1 MQTRPDTDPDAATAD
16 TAAGDAAACRRPAR
30 ATGPAPLL
38 SADLTMEQLM
48 RRWPGAVAVL
58 TAWRMACPGC
68 PMAPFMTI
76 DEAARAYGVPADR
89 LLDDLHRSV
98 TDGREVRDAV

>member
-1 MQTRPDTDPDAATAD
+1 MLTRPDPAAPDAAAR
-16 TAAGDAAACRRPAR
+16 RRPAR
-30 ATGPAPLL
+30 TTGPAPSL

-58 TAWRMACPGC
+58 TTWRMACPGC

-89 LLDDLHRSV
+89 LLDDLRRSV
-98 TDGREVRDAV
+98 AAGREVWDAV